1 MPASHVTSRFRLL
14 VRRPRMAVAVA
25 CGLVGLVV
33 AGCSAKPKDLPDL
46 GLVTGTITLDGKPLE
61 NVTVV
66 FESET
71 GRSSFG
77 ATDAAGRYELIY
89 TGNFKGA
96 IVGKNRVV
104 INSNL
109 DAPPGPDWKDPIP
122 SRYNAKSELT
132 AEVATGTNT
141 FDFALE
147 GK

>member
-1 MPASHVTSRFRLL
+1 MPASHVISRFRLL
-14 VRRPRMAVAVA
+14 VRRPCMVVSIA
-25 CGLVGLVV
+25 CGLVGLAI

-77 ATDAAGRYELIY
+77 ATDTAGRYELIY
-89 TGNFKGA
+89 TGNYKGA

-122 SRYNAKSELT
+122 ARYNAKSELT
-132 AEVATGTNT
+132 AEVAPGKNT

-147 GK
+147 GM